1 MDKKELFRAID
12 ACEDRFI
19 REAAEDIQ
27 KRKSSI
33 IRRFFFVNSSENA
46 EKDMRKLSGVR
57 VVAAIV
63 ICVIVLSIGVQTA
76 ARVSTVFRDWIE
88 QTFQIKSPSD
98 NQKGKNGRS
107 NEEET
112 GRVRRRN
119 NKADGETNLSI
130 ARLVKSKL
138 NSVFKRFLPILTSV
152 MNYCKISQN
161 IVLFWVQI
169 G

>member
-63 ICVIVLSIGVQTA
+63 ICVIA
-76 ARVSTVFRDWIE
+76 VSYTHLDVYKRQKIAFFDVDGTLVDMEKKIISPKMIE
-88 QTFQIKSPSD
+88 TLKRL
-98 NQKGKNGRS
+98 KKNGIILCIA
-107 NEEET
+107 T
-112 GRVRRRN
+112 GRGPYMAVSYTHL
-119 NKADGETNLSI
+119 D
-130 ARLVKSKL
+130 VY
-138 NSVFKRFLPILTSV
+138 KRQVLPCGMV
-152 MNYCKISQN
+152 
-161 IVLFWVQI
+161 
-169 G
+169 

>member
-1 MDKKELFRAID
+1 
-12 ACEDRFI
+12 
-19 REAAEDIQ
+19 
-27 KRKSSI
+27 
-33 IRRFFFVNSSENA
+33 
-46 EKDMRKLSGVR
+46 MRKLSGVR

-119 NKADGETNLSI
+119 NKADG
-130 ARLVKSKL
+130 KL
-138 NSVFKRFLPILTSV
+138 I
-152 MNYCKISQN
+152 YQSQD
-161 IVLFWVQI
+161 W
-169 G
+169 

>member
-19 REAAEDIQ
+19 REAAADIQ

-63 ICVIVLSIGVQTA
+63 I
-76 ARVSTVFRDWIE
+76 
-88 QTFQIKSPSD
+88 
-98 NQKGKNGRS
+98 
-107 NEEET
+107 
-112 GRVRRRN
+112 
-119 NKADGETNLSI
+119 
-130 ARLVKSKL
+130 
-138 NSVFKRFLPILTSV
+138 
-152 MNYCKISQN
+152 
-161 IVLFWVQI
+161 
-169 G
+169 

>member
-112 GRVRRRN
+112 GKIVC
-119 NKADGETNLSI
+119 
-130 ARLVKSKL
+130 RLWERMK
-138 NSVFKRFLPILTSV
+138 
-152 MNYCKISQN
+152 
-161 IVLFWVQI
+161 VLFMKVKRMQTPMKS
-169 G
+169 